1 MESYKVLT
9 MTCGTT
15 NKQFI
20 EEPANLLWYMF
31 PGVEGKKADIR
42 ILQATEGQNEQCSE
56 RPVQS

>member
-1 MESYKVLT
+1 